1 MSKKM
6 KIVYLN
12 GCTYSLEVDGTEF
25 VSLSKEKQTE
35 VCKRIIDSGKC
46 SVSSMQS
53 FVEQFVED
61 NGTAKDL
68 GYCEQCGSYND
79 EYKVKL

>member
-1 MSKKM
+1 
-6 KIVYLN
+6 
-12 GCTYSLEVDGTEF
+12 
-25 VSLSKEKQTE
+25 
-35 VCKRIIDSGKC
+35 
-46 SVSSMQS
+46 MQS